1 MDSITNALRELNAE
15 MKRGFERSNQNNEE
29 IIKELDAAR
38 KAIQSLQD
46 EMKLKEQKWEKEK
59 KNLTEKIEKLEN
71 IMEKKEKR
79 ERENNIVIKNAKLTE
94 TGNEL
99 VTEVANFIK
108 CKLNKKAEIKQ
119 AIKVNENC
127 VIATLRD
134 REQKTEV
141 MKERNKLIG
150 TNIFIDKD
158 MIRTEREIQ
167 WELRQIAKE
176 EREKGKTV
184 KVGYQKLIVNNK
196 EWKWQD
202 FQKVQLTKN

>member
-1 MDSITNALRELNAE
+1 
-15 MKRGFERSNQNNEE
+15 
-29 IIKELDAAR
+29 
-38 KAIQSLQD
+38 
-46 EMKLKEQKWEKEK
+46 
-59 KNLTEKIEKLEN
+59 
-71 IMEKKEKR
+71 MEKKEKR

-150 TNIFIDKD
+150 TNIFIDND
-158 MIRTEREIQ
+158 MTRTEREIQ

>member
-15 MKRGFERSNQNNEE
+15 MKRGFERSNQNNGE
-29 IIKELDAAR
+29 IIKELDAAG

-150 TNIFIDKD
+150 TNIFIDND
-158 MIRTEREIQ
+158 MTRTEREIQ

>member
-15 MKRGFERSNQNNEE
+15 MKRGFERSNQNNGE

-150 TNIFIDKD
+150 TNIFIDND
-158 MIRTEREIQ
+158 MTRTEREIQ

>member
-150 TNIFIDKD
+150 TNIFIDND
-158 MIRTEREIQ
+158 MTRTEREIQ